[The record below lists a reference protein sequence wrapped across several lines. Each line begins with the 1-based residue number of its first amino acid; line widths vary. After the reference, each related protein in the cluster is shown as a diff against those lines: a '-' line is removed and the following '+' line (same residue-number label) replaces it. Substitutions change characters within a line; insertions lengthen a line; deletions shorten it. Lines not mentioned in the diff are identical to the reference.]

1 MYTVSARYVGWA
13 EFEGFPDKE
22 QIKLLKYVISAL
34 EEVPVNC
41 QGKDTR
47 VELKKMKKEL
57 KWFKELQYF
66 RLLPTKTTVAAYV
79 PLDDAVNKQTPLK
92 GVSITQLPIN
102 VDDATTGHE
111 LQGMSTDKLIVA
123 SWLFLPNW
131 IYVVLPRVRTLSG
144 LVRLTLLPEYYLDKF
159 QVPQDFRF

>member
-66 RLLPTKTTVAAYV
+66 RLLPTKTTATAHVD
-79 PLDDAVNKQTPLK
+79 LDDIVNERTPLK

-102 VDDATTGHE
+102 VNDATT
-111 LQGMSTDKLIVA
+111 
-123 SWLFLPNW
+123 
-131 IYVVLPRVRTLSG
+131 
-144 LVRLTLLPEYYLDKF
+144 
-159 QVPQDFRF
+159 